1 MKSGY
6 NLQVCCIT
14 PILCDPVLQKILIN
28 ANTWKDGA
36 TKQHLYRWIF
46 YRDQHVQL
54 VMGKN
59 WSNESSWFDLLQ
71 PPSPLQ
77 VLRFPCGT
85 PTSNMSDDLMIFTT
99 HGFPLLKSQ
108 LFFNMLL
115 LCWYIGTDA
124 NSSLRISRILDSKAP
139 MPEFKVYFCETV
151 RSAEGLLTKW
161 KSSWNGRMLANSG
174 TRGMWMIYIW
184 CVCSDWGTCTYTVY
198 QSSWCVKTKRRT
210 K

>member
-59 WSNESSWFDLLQ
+59 
-71 PPSPLQ
+71 
-77 VLRFPCGT
+77 
-85 PTSNMSDDLMIFTT
+85 
-99 HGFPLLKSQ
+99 
-108 LFFNMLL
+108 
-115 LCWYIGTDA
+115 
-124 NSSLRISRILDSKAP
+124 
-139 MPEFKVYFCETV
+139 
-151 RSAEGLLTKW
+151 
-161 KSSWNGRMLANSG
+161 
-174 TRGMWMIYIW
+174 
-184 CVCSDWGTCTYTVY
+184 
-198 QSSWCVKTKRRT
+198 
-210 K
+210 